1 MKAHDC
7 QHRPTP
13 RRQRKTVRAQ
23 QKQNGKVEGGENV
36 ARTLQPLGDRVV
48 VKATE
53 QESQTKSGLYVP
65 DSAKERPQEG
75 VVVAVGPGRTTDEGK
90 RIEMDVK
97 VGDTVVYSK
106 FAGTEFTEDGEEL
119 LVLTE
124 RDILAKVN

>member
-1 MKAHDC
+1 M
-7 QHRPTP
+7 
-13 RRQRKTVRAQ
+13 
-23 QKQNGKVEGGENV
+23 

-65 DSAKERPQEG
+65 DTAKERPQEG
-75 VVVAVGPGRTTDEGK
+75 TVVAVGPCRTTDEGN
-90 RIEMDVK
+90 RIEMDLQ

-124 RDILAKVN
+124 RDILAKVK